1 MSRNNEV
8 TDPEF
13 ALSINPLNAEAAVNL
28 VVGELN
34 GAAEPDLAVLEG
46 VASQLISFAPADARA
61 YSILG
66 AVQDRLGDRVKAAS
80 LYETALV
87 RSKSELHALL
97 RLAQTR
103 LDESDTA
110 GALEYIDLLLR
121 RWPAY
126 WENVTPILK
135 AAASDPEAAPILESK
150 LNEMPPWRTRAVAL
164 LAQDRASLGMLR
176 RLIVT
181 SPDEVKATPT
191 WLSERDAIVAAL
203 VGIQAYSEAYSL
215 FLSTLTGQEARV
227 SAYVF
232 DGGFELPLSRSYF
245 GWRVQKPGATEV
257 RTGAMDDSGNTGLR
271 VRFLDS
277 PARPAIVSQ
286 NVVLPFGRYKLA
298 VDVSASSLKAPK
310 SLYWSVRC
318 SEGPAL
324 AMLEVQE
331 GTYAQRS
338 IEVDVDVP
346 ASNCQ
351 RQVLSLDTGV
361 RTESWRDRYQGEV
374 RFSNLAIIRP

>member
-8 TDPEF
+8 TDPQF
-13 ALSINPLNAEAAVNL
+13 ALFINPLNAEAAVNL

-34 GAAEPDLAVLEG
+34 GTAEPDLTILERI
-46 VASQLISFAPADARA
+46 AEQFIAFAPADARA

-66 AVQDRLGDRVKAAS
+66 AVQDRLGNRVKAAA
-80 LYETALV
+80 LYETALE

-103 LDESDTA
+103 LDDADTA
-110 GALEYIDLLLR
+110 GALEYLDLLLR

-135 AAASDPEAAPILESK
+135 AAASDPEAAFILESK

-176 RLIVT
+176 RLIVA
-181 SPDEVKATPT
+181 SPLEVKATPT
-191 WLSERDAIVAAL
+191 WLSERDTVVAAL

-215 FLSTLTGQEARV
+215 FLSTLTEQEARV

-257 RTGAMDDSGNTGLR
+257 KTGTLGDDGETGLR

-298 VDVSASSLKAPK
+298 VDVSASSLNAPK
-310 SLYWSVRC
+310 SLYWSFRC
-318 SEGPAL
+318 AQGPAL
-324 AMLEVQE
+324 ATLDVPG
-331 GTYAQRS
+331 GTYSRRS
-338 IEVDVDVP
+338 IEVDIDVP
-346 ASNCQ
+346 ASDCQ

-374 RFSNLAIIRP
+374 RFSALAITRP